1 LPDSAGVLLRQ
12 NSKHGLIAE
21 INVTNLVDVALT
33 ILTIFIITAPMMTP
47 GIDVNLP
54 RTDASL
60 PHDEEGITVS
70 IKATKEIYINSDF
83 VSSEH
88 FEERLNAILQDKP
101 PGVVVYLSADKDLDY
116 GYVVEIVGRLRKAG
130 VKELGLVAE
139 IPQETRDVK

>member
-1 LPDSAGVLLRQ
+1 MRRNRQ
-12 NSKHGLIAE
+12 EALIGD

-60 PHDEEGITVS
+60 PHDEEGITIS
-70 IKATKEIYINSDF
+70 IKATKEIFIDSDKIAL
-83 VSSEH
+83 EKLQ
-88 FEERLNAILQDKP
+88 EKIEQILKGKP
-101 PGVVVYLSADKDLDY
+101 PGVIIYLRADKEVDY
-116 GYVVEIVGRLRKAG
+116 GFVVEIVGRIRKAG

-139 IPQETRDVK
+139 IPQE